1 MVNTWCPVRCSEEAG
16 AEGRVIWIWVVLYQ
30 AEEAKKPET
39 RAWRC
44 HPDAVVILKQLCLPH
59 AQGHL

>member
-1 MVNTWCPVRCSEEAG
+1 M
-16 AEGRVIWIWVVLYQ
+16 IWIWVVLYQ